1 MLKRNQREL
10 YGDMQETYDRN
21 LQDLTEKIHECDCK
35 RRHESQHS

>member
-21 LQDLTEKIHECDCK
+21 LQDLTEKIHEGG
-35 RRHESQHS
+35 R